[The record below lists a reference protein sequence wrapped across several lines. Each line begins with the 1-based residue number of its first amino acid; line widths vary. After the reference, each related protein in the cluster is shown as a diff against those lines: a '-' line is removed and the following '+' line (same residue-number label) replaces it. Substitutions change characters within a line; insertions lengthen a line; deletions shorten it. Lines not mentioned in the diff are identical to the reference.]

1 MKGQLTG
8 GRVLLWLAA
17 FFGVVIAVNVV
28 FIVEAVGTFRGEDQQ
43 DPYLQGIDY
52 NQTIAR
58 RELQAKLGW
67 RATIDGERDAEG
79 AATLTVTLRRPDG
92 APIDGLKLVGIL
104 RHPVDQHRDRVLV
117 FAEAAPG
124 HYQTRV
130 THVTS
135 GAWDVIVRAKNGAPF
150 DADRRLWM
158 R

>member
-8 GRVLLWLAA
+8 GRVLLLLVA
-17 FFGVVIAVNVV
+17 FFGVVIAVNVA

-52 NQTIAR
+52 NRTIAR

-79 AATLTVTLRRPDG
+79 VATLTVTLHRPDG
-92 APIDGLKLVGIL
+92 TPINGLKLGGIL

-124 HYQTRV
+124 RYETRV
-130 THVTS
+130 AHVTA
-135 GAWDVIVRAKNGAPF
+135 GAWDAIVRAKTGAPF
-150 DADRRLWM
+150 EADRRLWM